1 MAASPSNT
9 TDQKLDADAIAAVD
23 SQDLL
28 ADIVGLPEH
37 LRDAKWKVESAQ
49 LQPWDSPGGLI
60 VAGMGGSGVGG
71 LLARAM
77 LGDHASRP
85 ILSAREYGLPAWTTP
100 DTTVLCA
107 SYSGNTEETLAC
119 YEAAGALGARRVV
132 VTSGGRLAELARADG
147 VPVIPVAGGFQP
159 RAAVAYMTVA
169 ALEVAGLCGAGPRMG
184 SELDVAADHLEQLVV
199 EWGADGAEDSRGQ
212 DARARSRRQRR
223 RSSPGSGLTQPIA
236 YRWKAQINE
245 NAKIPAFAHELPELD
260 HNEIVGWQSAAA
272 LGRFAAVFLDDADT
286 HPRVQA
292 RIALTRELIAEQATG
307 TFVVASR
314 GVTAVERVFS
324 LVLLGDLV
332 SLYIAVLRG
341 VDPTPVDVIE
351 RPQGAASPPAP
362 EAGCPASPSRWYRL
376 GGSESRSRA
385 CGGRSPRA
393 AVGSRPGAATRRAP
407 RRT

>member
-1 MAASPSNT
+1 MAASPSDELT
-9 TDQKLDADAIAAVD
+9 EQRLDPDSISAVD
-23 SQDLL
+23 SCDLL

-37 LRDAKWKVESAQ
+37 VRDAKWKVESAQ
-49 LQPWDSPGGLI
+49 LTPWDSPGGLI
-60 VAGMGGSGVGG
+60 VAGMGGSGIGG

-85 ILSAREYGLPAWTTP
+85 ILAARTYGLPSWTTP

-119 YEAAGALGARRVV
+119 YEAAGALGARRVA
-132 VTSGGRLAELARADG
+132 VTGGGRLAELARADG

-184 SELDVAADHLEQLVV
+184 SELDVAAEHLEHLVV
-199 EWGADGAEDSRGQ
+199 EWGADGPEDSESKTLARGLA
-212 DARARSRRQRR
+212 DSVAVIA
-223 RSSPGSGLTQPIA
+223 GSGLTQPIA
-236 YRWKAQINE
+236 YRWKTQINE
-245 NAKIPAFAHELPELD
+245 NAKVPAFTHELPELD
-260 HNEIVGWQSAAA
+260 HNEIVGWQSAST

-286 HPRVQA
+286 HPRVQK
-292 RIALTRELIAEQATG
+292 RIALTRELVADQATA

-332 SLYIAVLRG
+332 SLYMAVLRG

-351 RPQGAASPPAP
+351 MLKGRLASDA
-362 EAGCPASPSRWYRL
+362 
-376 GGSESRSRA
+376 
-385 CGGRSPRA
+385 
-393 AVGSRPGAATRRAP
+393 
-407 RRT
+407 

>member
-1 MAASPSNT
+1 MAASPSEMT
-9 TDQKLDADAIAAVD
+9 EQRLDAEAISAVD
-23 SQDLL
+23 SSDLL

-37 LRDAKWKVESAQ
+37 VRDAKWKVESAQ
-49 LQPWDSPGGLI
+49 LTPWDSPGGLI
-60 VAGMGGSGVGG
+60 VAGMGGSGIGG

-85 ILSAREYGLPAWTTP
+85 ILAARTYGLPAWTTP

-107 SYSGNTEETLAC
+107 SYSGDTEETLAC

-132 VTSGGRLAELARADG
+132 VASGGRLAELARSDG

-199 EWGADGAEDSRGQ
+199 EWGADGPEDSKSKMLARGLA
-212 DARARSRRQRR
+212 DSV
-223 RSSPGSGLTQPIA
+223 PVIVGSGLTQPIA
-236 YRWKAQINE
+236 YRWKTQLNE
-245 NAKIPAFAHELPELD
+245 NAKVPAFTHEMPELD
-260 HNEIVGWQSAAA
+260 HNELVGWQGAAA

-286 HPRVQA
+286 HPRVQK

-307 TFVVASR
+307 TYVAASR

-332 SLYIAVLRG
+332 SLYVAVLRG
-341 VDPTPVDVIE
+341 VDPTPINVIE
-351 RPQGAASPPAP
+351 
-362 EAGCPASPSRWYRL
+362 ELKAGLAE
-376 GGSESRSRA
+376 ES
-385 CGGRSPRA
+385 
-393 AVGSRPGAATRRAP
+393 
-407 RRT
+407 